1 MSETTDTCF
10 HVLEADG
17 ITSRKLCFG
26 TDQKVYSGLEIETK
40 SSSVGSDLD
49 FVWIL
54 VCAFLVMYMQLGF
67 TLLEAGTVRVKN
79 VLNIMF
85 KNFVDFCLG
94 ALVWYFFGWGFA
106 NPKPGDA
113 AYTNEFVG
121 WGDFTLDKT
130 EDHLNWFFS
139 MVFAA
144 TAATI
149 VSGAV
154 AERTTL
160 LAYMVYSIII
170 TGWVYP
176 VVVYWVW
183 SGTGWLSAGKEYQMI
198 DFAGSGVV
206 HAVGGFSGLVGAA
219 FLGKRSGHPIPF
231 SVGFQVM
238 GVFILFFGWFGFNC
252 GSTLAAQDQMQT
264 AARVA
269 MTTTLSAVSAG
280 LSAVILSYFI
290 EGALSLERMGN
301 GILGGLVSITAGC
314 HVVKPWA
321 AVCIGLLGGGIFY
334 GSSMLMVKLG
344 IDDPLDAAAV
354 HGFCGIW
361 GVMAIAFFGLED
373 YMDGYEFEGKIQNWG
388 TRFRNQFVGIFT
400 IVLWTCAWA
409 TVMFGTLKMLGLL
422 RVDEETEKSGMN
434 VKHSSRSPESAV
446 PFNFRSSQAD
456 LLKGSGPYSPKS
468 SPTASDQEQGGAKTW
483 DDAEPM
489 ASLELANQAIRI
501 E

>member
-1 MSETTDTCF
+1 MSDSTCF
-10 HVLEADG
+10 NVLEADS
-17 ITSRKLCFG
+17 TTVRRLCFG
-26 TDQKVYSGLEIETK
+26 ADRNVYDFGDGIRRRLDST
-40 SSSVGSDLD
+40 SVGADLD
-49 FVWIL
+49 VVWIL

-106 NPKPGDA
+106 TQKDGS
-113 AYTNEFVG
+113 TNEFVG
-121 WGDFTLDKT
+121 WGDFTLAT
-130 EDHLNWFFS
+130 SEDYLNWFFS

-160 LAYMVYSIII
+160 LAYMVYSVGI

-183 SGTGWLSAGKEYQMI
+183 NGGWLTAGKEYQLI

-252 GSTLAAQDQMQT
+252 GSTLSAQGNMT
-264 AARVA
+264 IAARVA

-321 AVCIGLLGGGIFY
+321 AICIGIIGGGIFY
-334 GSSMLMVKLG
+334 GSSTLMVKLG

-373 YMDGYEFEGKIQNWG
+373 YMKGTYEFDGELQNWS

-400 IVLWTCAWA
+400 IVIWTCAWA
-409 TVMFGTLKMLGLL
+409 TVMFGALHLLGLL

-468 SPTASDQEQGGAKTW
+468 SPVASDQDTGGAKTW

-489 ASLELANQAIRI
+489 ADLELAQKAVRI